1 MDFDGAI
8 QAHTYWKV
16 RLLLYARGKA
26 AEKIDLQTLRKDN
39 VCALGQWL
47 HGDAQRYSGDPK
59 FKKLLETHAAF
70 HKAAA
75 SVGSM
80 IERGQAPAAEAL
92 LNFPGSEYSRLSST
106 VLAILMDLRK
116 VHLAA

>member
-39 VCALGQWL
+39 VCAGYGEKYAVTDIPCCIEVALPTKQVLVGGL
-47 HGDAQRYSGDPK
+47 Y
-59 FKKLLETHAAF
+59 
-70 HKAAA
+70 AA
-75 SVGSM
+75 SVLFVCHGY
-80 IERGQAPAAEAL
+80 
-92 LNFPGSEYSRLSST
+92 FPPR
-106 VLAILMDLRK
+106 
-116 VHLAA
+116 